1 MVSNDVDTMTKT
13 DWTYDRIVMLNS
25 TYSSEYVLDST
36 EVYCFNDVCGLNQ
49 AFTEEVSDHFPVFAE
64 YRIKGP
70 DDD

>member
-1 MVSNDVDTMTKT
+1 
-13 DWTYDRIVMLNS
+13 MLNS

-36 EVYCFNDVCGLNQ
+36 EVYCFNVVYGLNH

-64 YRIKGP
+64 YRVDGP